1 VLPENHKNNKAS
13 LMDDLFLERN
23 NLKKHIPVKQN
34 TKTNHMNKLLLAF
47 VFLAGFA
54 RTQTVIE
61 FDNMETS
68 STTYL
73 SAGWLFGATSGW
85 FTNASV
91 SPSTSAAI
99 LGVGNGSSGIE
110 QDWYSLPTVTLDPT
124 KMYELRFRVASYTYS
139 SASATRGLDAADYL
153 SVQVSANGG
162 TYVNE
167 MRITGNSNATWP
179 YTNTGV
185 VIHTANGTFTNS
197 AAPTGDVYQA
207 AAGASTATP
216 ATYTLMLASNLTS
229 VAVDFYCRVNSAG
242 EEWWLDNIELIQIDP
257 LPVEMMSFEGLPTQS
272 GNLLAWK
279 TASEHN
285 SDYYWI
291 ERTTTSEFT
300 EKSVIGLE
308 PAVGNSTM
316 VSSYTFIDNDFEPTM
331 NYYRLVQVDK
341 DGKFKIY
348 GPILVDNTA
357 DKYVVKLINMMGQE
371 VSAGSLNTMHGI
383 YFEVY
388 NDGTMKKVYK

>member
-1 VLPENHKNNKAS
+1 MLPENHKNNKAS

-139 SASATRGLDAADYL
+139 SA
-153 SVQVSANGG
+153 
-162 TYVNE
+162 
-167 MRITGNSNATWP
+167 
-179 YTNTGV
+179 
-185 VIHTANGTFTNS
+185 
-197 AAPTGDVYQA
+197 
-207 AAGASTATP
+207 
-216 ATYTLMLASNLTS
+216 LA
-229 VAVDFYCRVNSAG
+229 
-242 EEWWLDNIELIQIDP
+242 
-257 LPVEMMSFEGLPTQS
+257 
-272 GNLLAWK
+272 
-279 TASEHN
+279 
-285 SDYYWI
+285 
-291 ERTTTSEFT
+291 
-300 EKSVIGLE
+300 
-308 PAVGNSTM
+308 
-316 VSSYTFIDNDFEPTM
+316 
-331 NYYRLVQVDK
+331 
-341 DGKFKIY
+341 
-348 GPILVDNTA
+348 
-357 DKYVVKLINMMGQE
+357 
-371 VSAGSLNTMHGI
+371 
-383 YFEVY
+383 
-388 NDGTMKKVYK
+388 